1 MIRLSGIRALRFATS
16 LARKTA
22 VGFGIGVIVMG
33 FPLPEDVDP
42 LWQTL
47 QVPAGALLIVCSL
60 GKALYDTLFFDRYR
74 P

>member
-1 MIRLSGIRALRFATS
+1 
-16 LARKTA
+16 
-22 VGFGIGVIVMG
+22 
-33 FPLPEDVDP
+33 